1 MGTANNNL
9 EDLLEGV
16 SGSGPPSVGSV
27 ESHSEGR
34 LLLKGFHRTWL
45 ACACASMSVRSGVYV
60 HIYVSY
66 MFPIV
71 CPVLRIVKKR
81 NCKHPTTRLMSN
93 RIKYNRGHTV
103 SFCSASIPFHFEQIG
118 FEN

>member
-71 CPVLRIVKKR
+71 CPVLRIVKK
-81 NCKHPTTRLMSN
+81 K
-93 RIKYNRGHTV
+93 TV
-103 SFCSASIPFHFEQIG
+103 NIRPPG
-118 FEN
+118 